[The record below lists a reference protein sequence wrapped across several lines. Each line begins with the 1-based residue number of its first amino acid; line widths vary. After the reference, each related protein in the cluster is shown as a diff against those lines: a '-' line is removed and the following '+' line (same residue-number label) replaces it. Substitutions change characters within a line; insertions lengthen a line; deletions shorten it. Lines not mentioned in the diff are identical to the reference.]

1 MRTIFSSDEMAS
13 DGKDLFEAAISL
25 LTRKARKTKGR
36 MKQEEVVNEIELI
49 KFQLDALAKS
59 HLLTSITLFKEGL
72 LSLFKVLDRNER
84 GDYRSKTAQL
94 TADLSAENQK
104 DASQESPT
112 DLSSSFYRGLQDFKL
127 ENLDEEGHR
136 ALLTAKEDFHQAR
149 LKATEAFNNEGLSTL
164 NRIQAIAI
172 RVAAKILENVDHPR
186 EALAVCKMSLEDLH
200 SLKRV
205 QESFSGELTK
215 SFHRRLFGKEE
226 RRQIIASVCQINRA
240 IYDVMSMIGKSG
252 ELLSLPL
259 IGEGKDTINPLHDS
273 RVAEVLCRLDVEQ
286 FSVQPLTLG
295 QQDGKDNQLKIP
307 QGIAADSQGRIIVGD
322 EWDCNVKVYDRFGK
336 FQYSFPCPPSEEPNT
351 VSSIADV
358 ATDDSDNAYI
368 LIEVEKSTIA
378 YYQVYVFT
386 KQAVSQ
392 CFSLKEEP
400 RKVLR
405 MTLNRENEVLV
416 IADVLDQSCSKS
428 IVAVYNKAGQF
439 MHSFGEQHLKCSQDL
454 TVAGDGRILVL
465 DKDDDCSLTIHVFL
479 PNGKHSFQFNVDKQ
493 EEPCNQRSRPSIACY
508 QALNNV
514 VVAVPCKNSMGTGHC
529 VKITVYALKDD
540 RHESVRSIELAANE
554 QVSTRGITV
563 TFKGHVA
570 VAILDRSEGNSR
582 AIFV

>member
-1 MRTIFSSDEMAS
+1 M
-13 DGKDLFEAAISL
+13 
-25 LTRKARKTKGR
+25 
-36 MKQEEVVNEIELI
+36 
-49 KFQLDALAKS
+49 
-59 HLLTSITLFKEGL
+59 
-72 LSLFKVLDRNER
+72 
-84 GDYRSKTAQL
+84 
-94 TADLSAENQK
+94 
-104 DASQESPT
+104 
-112 DLSSSFYRGLQDFKL
+112 
-127 ENLDEEGHR
+127 
-136 ALLTAKEDFHQAR
+136 TAKEDFHQAR
-149 LKATEAFNNEGLSTL
+149 LKATEAFNNESLSTL
-164 NRIQAIAI
+164 NRIQATAI
-172 RVAAKILENVDHPR
+172 RVAAKILENVDHPQ

-215 SFHRRLFGKEE
+215 GFRRPLFGKEE

-336 FQYSFPCPPSEEPNT
+336 FQYSFPCPPSDEPNT

-439 MHSFGEQHLKCSQDL
+439 MRSFGEQHLKCSQDL

-465 DKDDDCSLTIHVFL
+465 DKDDDCSLTVHVFF

-493 EEPCNQRSRPSIACY
+493 EGPSNQRSRPSIAFH
-508 QALNNV
+508 QALSQV
-514 VVAVPCKNSMGTGHC
+514 VVVVPCKNSMGTGYC

>member
-1 MRTIFSSDEMAS
+1 MAP
-13 DGKDLFEAAISL
+13 DGKELLETVFGL
-25 LTRKARKTKGR
+25 LTKKVRKTKER
-36 MKQEEVVNEIELI
+36 MLEEDVVSEIESI

-59 HLLTSITLFKEGL
+59 HLLTSITLFKEGV
-72 LSLFKVLDRNER
+72 LSLFKILDRKER
-84 GDYRSKTAQL
+84 GDYRMETAQL
-94 TADLSAENQK
+94 TADLSAENPK
-104 DASQESPT
+104 DVSQESPT
-112 DLSSSFYRGLQDFKL
+112 GLSSTFYRGLQDFKL

-149 LKATEAFNNEGLSTL
+149 LKATEAFNNESLSTL
-164 NRIQAIAI
+164 NRIQATAI
-172 RVAAKILENVDHPR
+172 RVAAKILENVDHPQ
-186 EALAVCKMSLEDLH
+186 EALAVCKLSLDDLH

-215 SFHRRLFGKEE
+215 GFRRPLFGKEE
-226 RRQIIASVCQINRA
+226 RRQIIASVCQMNRV

-259 IGEGKDTINPLHDS
+259 IGEGKDAINPLHDS
-273 RVAEVLCRLDVEQ
+273 RVAEILCRLDMEQ

-295 QQDGKDNQLKIP
+295 QQDEKDNQLKIP

-322 EWDCNVKVYDRFGK
+322 EWDCNVKVYDGFGK
-336 FQYSFPCPPSEEPNT
+336 FQYSFPCPPSGDPNI
-351 VSSIADV
+351 VSSIADI

>member
-1 MRTIFSSDEMAS
+1 M
-13 DGKDLFEAAISL
+13 
-25 LTRKARKTKGR
+25 
-36 MKQEEVVNEIELI
+36 
-49 KFQLDALAKS
+49 
-59 HLLTSITLFKEGL
+59 
-72 LSLFKVLDRNER
+72 
-84 GDYRSKTAQL
+84 
-94 TADLSAENQK
+94 
-104 DASQESPT
+104 
-112 DLSSSFYRGLQDFKL
+112 
-127 ENLDEEGHR
+127 
-136 ALLTAKEDFHQAR
+136 
-149 LKATEAFNNEGLSTL
+149 
-164 NRIQAIAI
+164 NRIQATAI
-172 RVAAKILENVDHPR
+172 RVAAKILENVDHPQ
-186 EALAVCKMSLEDLH
+186 EALAVCKLSLDDLH

-215 SFHRRLFGKEE
+215 GFRRPLFGKEE
-226 RRQIIASVCQINRA
+226 RRQIIASVCQMNRV

-259 IGEGKDTINPLHDS
+259 IGEGKDAINPLHDS
-273 RVAEVLCRLDVEQ
+273 RVAEILCRLDMEQ

-295 QQDGKDNQLKIP
+295 QQDEKDNQLKIP

-322 EWDCNVKVYDRFGK
+322 EWDCNVKVYDGFGK
-336 FQYSFPCPPSEEPNT
+336 FQYSFPCPPSGDPNI
-351 VSSIADV
+351 VSSIADI

-368 LIEVEKSTIA
+368 LIEVEKSTMA
-378 YYQVYVFT
+378 YYQVYAFT
-386 KQAVSQ
+386 KQAVLQ

-405 MTLNRENEVLV
+405 MTLNKENEVLV
-416 IADVLDQSCSKS
+416 IADVLDQSYTKS
-428 IVAVYNKAGQF
+428 IVEVYNKAGQF
-439 MHSFGEQHLKCSQDL
+439 LHSFGEQHLKCSQDL

>member
-1 MRTIFSSDEMAS
+1 MAP
-13 DGKDLFEAAISL
+13 DGKELLETAISL
-25 LTRKARKTKGR
+25 LTKKARKTKGR
-36 MKQEEVVNEIELI
+36 MLEEDVVSEIESI

-59 HLLTSITLFKEGL
+59 HLLTSITLFKEGV
-72 LSLFKVLDRNER
+72 LSLFKILDRKER
-84 GDYRSKTAQL
+84 GDYRIGTAQL
-94 TADLSAENQK
+94 TADLSAENPK
-104 DASQESPT
+104 DVSQESPT
-112 DLSSSFYRGLQDFKL
+112 GLSSTFYRGLQDFKL

-149 LKATEAFNNEGLSTL
+149 LKATEAFNNESLSTL
-164 NRIQAIAI
+164 NRIQATAI
-172 RVAAKILENVDHPR
+172 RVAAKILENVDHPQ
-186 EALAVCKMSLEDLH
+186 EALAVCKLSLDDLH

-215 SFHRRLFGKEE
+215 GFRRPLFGKEE
-226 RRQIIASVCQINRA
+226 RRQIIASVCQMNRV

-259 IGEGKDTINPLHDS
+259 IGEGKDAINPLHDS
-273 RVAEVLCRLDVEQ
+273 RVAEILCRLDMEQ
-286 FSVQPLTLG
+286 FSVQPLILG
-295 QQDGKDNQLKIP
+295 QQDEKDNQLKIP

-322 EWDCNVKVYDRFGK
+322 EWDCNVKVYDGFGK
-336 FQYSFPCPPSEEPNT
+336 FQYSFPCPPSGDPNI
-351 VSSIADV
+351 VSSIADI

-439 MHSFGEQHLKCSQDL
+439 MRSFGEQHLKCSQDL

-540 RHESVRSIELAANE
+540 RHESVRSIELATNE

>member
-1 MRTIFSSDEMAS
+1 MAP
-13 DGKDLFEAAISL
+13 DGKELLETVFGL
-25 LTRKARKTKGR
+25 LTKKVRKTKER
-36 MKQEEVVNEIELI
+36 MLEEDVVSEIESI

-59 HLLTSITLFKEGL
+59 HLLTSITLFKEGV
-72 LSLFKVLDRNER
+72 LSLFKILDRKER
-84 GDYRSKTAQL
+84 GDYRMETAQL
-94 TADLSAENQK
+94 TADLSAENPK
-104 DASQESPT
+104 DVSQESPT
-112 DLSSSFYRGLQDFKL
+112 GLSSTFYRGLQDFKL

-149 LKATEAFNNEGLSTL
+149 LKATEAFNNESLSTL
-164 NRIQAIAI
+164 NRIQATAI
-172 RVAAKILENVDHPR
+172 RVAAKILENVDHPQ
-186 EALAVCKMSLEDLH
+186 EALAVCKLSLDDLH

-215 SFHRRLFGKEE
+215 GFRRPLFGKEE
-226 RRQIIASVCQINRA
+226 RRQIIASVCQMNRV

-259 IGEGKDTINPLHDS
+259 IGEGKDAINPLHDS
-273 RVAEVLCRLDVEQ
+273 RVAEILCRLDMEQ

-295 QQDGKDNQLKIP
+295 QQDEKDNQLKIP

-322 EWDCNVKVYDRFGK
+322 EWDCNVKVYDSFGK
-336 FQYSFPCPPSEEPNT
+336 FQYSFPCPPSGDPNI
-351 VSSIADV
+351 VSSIADI
-358 ATDDSDNAYI
+358 ATDDGGNAYI
-368 LIEVEKSTIA
+368 LIEVEKSTMA
-378 YYQVYVFT
+378 YYQVYAFT
-386 KQAVSQ
+386 KQAVLQ

-405 MTLNRENEVLV
+405 MTLNKENEVLV
-416 IADVLDQSCSKS
+416 IADDQSYTKS
-428 IVAVYNKAGQF
+428 IVEVYNKAGQF
-439 MHSFGEQHLKCSQDL
+439 LHSFGEQHLKCSQDL

>member
-1 MRTIFSSDEMAS
+1 M
-13 DGKDLFEAAISL
+13 
-25 LTRKARKTKGR
+25 
-36 MKQEEVVNEIELI
+36 EEDVVSEIELI

-72 LSLFKVLDRNER
+72 LSLFKVLDRKER

-104 DASQESPT
+104 DVSQESPRG
-112 DLSSSFYRGLQDFKL
+112 LSSTFYQGLQDFKL
-127 ENLDEEGHR
+127 ANLNEEGHR

-164 NRIQAIAI
+164 NRVQAIAI
-172 RVAAKILENVDHPR
+172 RVAAKILENVDHPQ

-215 SFHRRLFGKEE
+215 GFRRPLFGKEE

-259 IGEGKDTINPLHDS
+259 IGEGKDAINPLPDS
-273 RVAEVLCRLDVEQ
+273 RVAKILCRLEMEQ

-295 QQDGKDNQLKIP
+295 QQDEKDNQLKIP
-307 QGIAADSQGRIIVGD
+307 QGIAADSQGRITVGD
-322 EWDCNVKVYDRFGK
+322 EWDCDVKVYDSSGK
-336 FQYSFPCPPSEEPNT
+336 FQYSFPCPPSGDPNT
-351 VSSIADV
+351 VSSIADI
-358 ATDDSDNAYI
+358 ATDNGDNAYL
-368 LIEVEKSTIA
+368 LIEVEKSTMA

-386 KQAVSQ
+386 KQSVIQ
-392 CFSLKEEP
+392 CFSLREEP

-405 MTLNRENEVLV
+405 MTLNKENEVLV

-428 IVAVYNKAGQF
+428 IVEVYSKAGQF

-465 DKDDDCSLTIHVFL
+465 DKDDDCSLTIHVFF

-493 EEPCNQRSRPSIACY
+493 KEPCNQRSRPSIICY
-508 QALNNV
+508 QALSHV

-529 VKITVYALKDD
+529 VKITVYALKDEK
-540 RHESVRSIELAANE
+540 HECVRNIELAANE

-582 AIFV
+582 VIFV

>member
-1 MRTIFSSDEMAS
+1 MAP
-13 DGKDLFEAAISL
+13 DGKELLETVFGL
-25 LTRKARKTKGR
+25 LTKKVRKTKER
-36 MKQEEVVNEIELI
+36 MLEEDVVSEIESI
-49 KFQLDALAKS
+49 NFQLDALAKS
-59 HLLTSITLFKEGL
+59 HLLTSITLFKEGV
-72 LSLFKVLDRNER
+72 LSLFKILDRKER
-84 GDYRSKTAQL
+84 GDYRIETAQL
-94 TADLSAENQK
+94 TADLSAENPK
-104 DASQESPT
+104 DVSQESPT
-112 DLSSSFYRGLQDFKL
+112 GLSSTFYRGLQDFKL

-149 LKATEAFNNEGLSTL
+149 LKATEAFNNESLSTL
-164 NRIQAIAI
+164 NRIQATAI
-172 RVAAKILENVDHPR
+172 RVAAKILENVDHPQ
-186 EALAVCKMSLEDLH
+186 EALAVCTLSLDDLH

-215 SFHRRLFGKEE
+215 GFRRPLFGKEE
-226 RRQIIASVCQINRA
+226 RRQIIASVCQMNRV

-259 IGEGKDTINPLHDS
+259 IGEGKDAINPLHDS
-273 RVAEVLCRLDVEQ
+273 RVAEILCRLDMEQ

-295 QQDGKDNQLKIP
+295 QQDEKDNQLKIP

-322 EWDCNVKVYDRFGK
+322 EWDCNVKVYDSFGK
-336 FQYSFPCPPSEEPNT
+336 FQYSFPCPPSGDPNI
-351 VSSIADV
+351 VSSIADI

-368 LIEVEKSTIA
+368 LIEVEKSTMA
-378 YYQVYVFT
+378 YYQVYAFT
-386 KQAVSQ
+386 KQAVLQ

-405 MTLNRENEVLV
+405 MTLNKENEVLV
-416 IADVLDQSCSKS
+416 IADILDQSYTES
-428 IVAVYNKAGQF
+428 IVEVYNKAGQF
-439 MHSFGEQHLKCSQDL
+439 LHSFGEQHLKCSQDL

-540 RHESVRSIELAANE
+540 RLESVRSIELAANE

>member
-1 MRTIFSSDEMAS
+1 MAP
-13 DGKDLFEAAISL
+13 DGKELLETVFGL
-25 LTRKARKTKGR
+25 LTKKVRKTKER
-36 MKQEEVVNEIELI
+36 MLEEDVVSEIESI

-59 HLLTSITLFKEGL
+59 HLLTSITLFKEGV
-72 LSLFKVLDRNER
+72 LSLFKILDRKER
-84 GDYRSKTAQL
+84 GDYRMETAQL
-94 TADLSAENQK
+94 TADLSAKNPK
-104 DASQESPT
+104 DVSQESPT
-112 DLSSSFYRGLQDFKL
+112 GLSSTFYRGLQDFKL

-149 LKATEAFNNEGLSTL
+149 LKATEAFNNESLSTL
-164 NRIQAIAI
+164 NRIQATAI
-172 RVAAKILENVDHPR
+172 RVAAKILENVDHPQ
-186 EALAVCKMSLEDLH
+186 EALAVCKLSLDDLH

-215 SFHRRLFGKEE
+215 GFRRPLFGKEE
-226 RRQIIASVCQINRA
+226 RRQIIASVCQMNRV

-259 IGEGKDTINPLHDS
+259 IGEGKDAINPLHDS
-273 RVAEVLCRLDVEQ
+273 RVAEILCRLDMEQ

-295 QQDGKDNQLKIP
+295 QQDEKDNQLKIP

-322 EWDCNVKVYDRFGK
+322 EWDCDVKVYDSSGK
-336 FQYSFPCPPSEEPNT
+336 FQYSFPCPPSGDPNI
-351 VSSIADV
+351 VSSIADI
-358 ATDDSDNAYI
+358 ATDDGDNAYI
-368 LIEVEKSTIA
+368 LIEVEKSTMA
-378 YYQVYVFT
+378 YCQVYAFT
-386 KQAVSQ
+386 KQAVLQ

-405 MTLNRENEVLV
+405 MTLNKENEVLV
-416 IADVLDQSCSKS
+416 IADVLDQSYTKS
-428 IVAVYNKAGQF
+428 IVEVYNKAGQF
-439 MHSFGEQHLKCSQDL
+439 LHSFGEQHLKCSQDL

-465 DKDDDCSLTIHVFL
+465 DKDDDCSLTVHVFF

-493 EEPCNQRSRPSIACY
+493 EGPSNQRSRPSIAFH
-508 QALNNV
+508 QALSQV
-514 VVAVPCKNSMGTGHC
+514 VVVVPCKNSMGTGYC

>member
-1 MRTIFSSDEMAS
+1 M
-13 DGKDLFEAAISL
+13 
-25 LTRKARKTKGR
+25 
-36 MKQEEVVNEIELI
+36 EEDVVTEIELI

-84 GDYRSKTAQL
+84 DDYRSKTAQL

-127 ENLDEEGHR
+127 AELDEEGHR

-205 QESFSGELTK
+205 QESFSGELSK
-215 SFHRRLFGKEE
+215 SFRSLFGKEE

-273 RVAEVLCRLDVEQ
+273 RVAEVLCKLDVEQ

-439 MHSFGEQHLKCSQDL
+439 MRSFGEQHLKCSQDL

-540 RHESVRSIELAANE
+540 RHESVRSIELATNE

>member
-1 MRTIFSSDEMAS
+1 M
-13 DGKDLFEAAISL
+13 
-25 LTRKARKTKGR
+25 
-36 MKQEEVVNEIELI
+36 EEFVVNEIELI

-72 LSLFKVLDRNER
+72 LSLFKVLGRNER

-104 DASQESPT
+104 DASQGSPT
-112 DLSSSFYRGLQDFKL
+112 DLSSSFYGGLQDFKL
-127 ENLDEEGHR
+127 AKLDEEGHR

-164 NRIQAIAI
+164 NRVQAIAI
-172 RVAAKILENVDHPR
+172 RVAAKILENVDHPQ

-200 SLKRV
+200 SLKKVR
-205 QESFSGELTK
+205 ESFSGELTK
-215 SFHRRLFGKEE
+215 GFGRPLFGKEE

-240 IYDVMSMIGKSG
+240 IYDVMSIIGKSG

-273 RVAEVLCRLDVEQ
+273 RVAEVLCRLDMEQ

-307 QGIAADSQGRIIVGD
+307 QGIVADSQGRIIVGD

-336 FQYSFPCPPSEEPNT
+336 FQYSFPCPPSDEPNT

-368 LIEVEKSTIA
+368 LIEVEKSTMA
-378 YYQVYVFT
+378 YYQVYAFT
-386 KQAVSQ
+386 KQAVLQ

-405 MTLNRENEVLV
+405 
-416 IADVLDQSCSKS
+416 
-428 IVAVYNKAGQF
+428 
-439 MHSFGEQHLKCSQDL
+439 
-454 TVAGDGRILVL
+454 
-465 DKDDDCSLTIHVFL
+465 
-479 PNGKHSFQFNVDKQ
+479 
-493 EEPCNQRSRPSIACY
+493 
-508 QALNNV
+508 
-514 VVAVPCKNSMGTGHC
+514 
-529 VKITVYALKDD
+529 
-540 RHESVRSIELAANE
+540 
-554 QVSTRGITV
+554 
-563 TFKGHVA
+563 
-570 VAILDRSEGNSR
+570 
-582 AIFV
+582 